1 MLFRSTLTF
10 EGNLINEGAIELDIK
25 GPSKYLNLKFD
36 EIKERITA
44 PGNRN
49 NRVKYI
55 DSIIVFLELLEMIL
69 WV

>member
-1 MLFRSTLTF
+1 MKKSKDKKLKQA
-10 EGNLINEGAIELDIK
+10 NDIK

>member
-1 MLFRSTLTF
+1 MKKNMDKKLKQA
-10 EGNLINEGAIELDIK
+10 NDVK

-36 EIKERITA
+36 EIKVRIIA
-44 PGNRN
+44 PGNRYI
-49 NRVKYI
+49 RVKYI